1 VRLPEWLEAAY
12 PTVYLLRMPSPV
24 SHGCILPNGRMTMAR
39 PHGWRAASLSNA
51 SKEASVL
58 G

>member
-1 VRLPEWLEAAY
+1 LPEWLEAAY